1 MRNSF
6 INPTLS
12 TANKIISTEKQN
24 LHPRNKHRGRYD
36 FVKLSQACPAL
47 AKFVQPN
54 AHGNLSI
61 DFANA
66 QAVLALNKAL
76 LITHYD
82 IAYWD
87 LPEQFLC
94 PAIPG
99 RADYLHYLADLLG
112 ACKDIKDSQYSKNN
126 SNEPIQTSVN
136 ILDIGVGANVIYPI
150 IGQREYGWLFV
161 GADISP
167 AALKNAQAILNVNN
181 GLADAIRLRLQPNP
195 AHIFKGIIQAN
206 DYFEATMCNPPF
218 HASLKQAQT
227 GSQRKLTNLAFSS
240 AKHSRASIEENGSVE
255 ENKKTEKKMTGKLNK
270 VNKATM
276 LNFGGQN
283 VELYCDGGELA
294 FLRKMINESTQF
306 KKQCKWFTSLV
317 SKAENLPKIILAL
330 KVANA
335 VQVKTIDMS
344 QGQKKSRIIAW
355 TYLNVA
361 A

>member
-12 TANKIISTEKQN
+12 TAKKMLSAEKQN

-54 AHGNLSI
+54 AHDNLSI
-61 DFANA
+61 DFADA
-66 QAVLALNKAL
+66 QAVLTLNKAL

-87 LPEQFLC
+87 LPKQFLC

-112 ACKDIKDSQYSKNN
+112 VEISTKKDVNM
-126 SNEPIQTSVN
+126 N

-150 IGQREYGWLFV
+150 IGQREYGWRFV
-161 GADISP
+161 GADINP
-167 AALKNAQAILNVNN
+167 AALQYAQTILNAND
-181 GLADAIRLRLQPNP
+181 GLANTIKLRLQTNPN
-195 AHIFKGIIQAN
+195 AIFNGVIKAN

-218 HASLKQAQT
+218 HVSLKQAQI
-227 GSQRKLTNLAFSS
+227 GSQRKINGLALNS
-240 AKHSRASIEENGSVE
+240 AKNSGVNSEKNVVV
-255 ENKKTEKKMTGKLNK
+255 EKKMTGKMINR
-270 VNKATM
+270 NTPT

-283 VELYCDGGELA
+283 AELYCEGGEIG

-306 KKQCKWFTSLV
+306 KSQCGWFTSLV
-317 SKAENLPKIILAL
+317 SKAQHLPKINQAL
-330 KVANA
+330 NIAN
-335 VQVKTIDMS
+335 VSQVKIIDMS
-344 QGQKKSRIIAW
+344 QGQKKSRLIAW
-355 TYLNVA
+355 SYLK
-361 A
+361 